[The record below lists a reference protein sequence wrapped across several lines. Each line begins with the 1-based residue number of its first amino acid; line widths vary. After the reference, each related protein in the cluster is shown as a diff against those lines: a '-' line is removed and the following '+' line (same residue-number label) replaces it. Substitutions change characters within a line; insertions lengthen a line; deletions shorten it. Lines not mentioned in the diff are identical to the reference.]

1 MNDSLERKCYVLLL
15 LSLITLTLFSMSAV
29 SGSET
34 RTVELHPVADSYVYV
49 DSPGNNYGKEL
60 YLLSDYEDQKI
71 IVDETSFEVPPGSEW
86 IKVTLPINGKI
97 IGSFVVTEGGNRDI
111 NFKIANADP
120 TVPPFPR
127 PIYYLEKSRVTSMEF
142 SFVAPYTGNFYLGF
156 DNSFSWFTSK
166 TVSLS
171 DVILMM
177 EPFGSICSPIFLQF
191 DLLNI
196 PPEATINSAIL
207 SLAFESSGLAP
218 YGTVD
223 TFYCSENGWSEQS
236 ITYAN
241 APFSEIHRTN
251 SYSLNV
257 SGLSVGE
264 YCAWDITPDIVRGI
278 SGGKLTEAVVIVRS
292 ELPEGWIRFFSRE
305 SQNKPK
311 LEISYTYVS
320 VTSSIS
326 STFLIETQ
334 NVGVNVNADPSQTVG
349 NIKIQYSADQLEWFD
364 IETFS
369 GGSTHYVWTPPI
381 TGRIFVRDLWEIS
394 WDGGSY
400 YTLSSVHTLYVIPI
414 YLLVA
419 IPVVAVGIIIGII
432 YWRRRHI

>member
-1 MNDSLERKCYVLLL
+1 MNGSLKSEYEVLIL
-15 LSLITLTLFSMSAV
+15 LSLIALALFFVSSV

-34 RTVELHPVADSYVYV
+34 RTVELHPFADSYVSI
-49 DSPGNNYGKEL
+49 DSPWNNYGKEL
-60 YLLSDYEDQKI
+60 YLLTDYENQKI
-71 IVDETSFEVPPGSEW
+71 IVGETSFVVSPGSEW
-86 IKVTLPINGKI
+86 ITVSLPKNGKI
-97 IGSFVVTEGGNRDI
+97 IGSFVVIEGGNRDI
-111 NFKIANADP
+111 NFWI
-120 TVPPFPR
+120 TYEPR
-127 PIYYLEKSRVTSMEF
+127 KSSEVAYVIKSRVTSFEF
-142 SFVAPYTGNFYLGF
+142 SFTAPYTGEFYLGF

-191 DLLNI
+191 DLSNI

-207 SLAFESSGLAP
+207 SMAFESSGVEP

-223 TFYCSENGWSEQS
+223 TFYCSKNDWGEQS
-236 ITYAN
+236 ITYNN
-241 APFSEIHRTN
+241 APFSEIYQTN

-257 SGLSVGE
+257 SGLSTSE
-264 YCAWDITPDIVRGI
+264 YCAWNIRSDVVRGI
-278 SGGKLTEAVVIVRS
+278 SSGKLTEAVVIMRS

-334 NVGVNVNADPSQTVG
+334 NVGVNVNADPSQTAG
-349 NIKIQYSADQLEWFD
+349 NIKIQYSKDQLEWFD

-369 GGSTHYVWTPPI
+369 GGSTYYVWTPPI

-419 IPVVAVGIIIGII
+419 IPVVAIGVIIGII